1 MLKPI
6 FAIKN
11 LICKHVEANICNKFV
26 LSVYMLK
33 PMSAIR
39 DTFPLLVR
47 LCSTCTDQQG
57 ITGRLTTGMSYLV
70 VFTKKNILSI
80 LKTIAFEAKIE
91 VYQQF
96 LVFTTQSIGRECNTQ
111 RWSGR
116 RRVL

>member
-1 MLKPI
+1 MICMLKLMS
-6 FAIKN
+6 ATKN
-11 LICKHVEANICNKFV
+11 ENLYVCCLQSNFP
-26 LSVYMLK
+26 SVYMLK
-33 PMSAIR
+33 PMCAIR

-111 RWSGR
+111 RWSWR